1 MAEEKE
7 PKTRSTTI
15 GRPEIHVEPV
25 EPARRA
31 ARSTTAGFLS
41 REHVLEA
48 TEACF
53 DRAGYDGTT
62 IRAIAKQLG
71 CAVGSLYRYFN
82 DKRALLTAM
91 AEQKLAPVIEQL
103 ETPQADFTRSLELYL
118 DQVDQN
124 PEAYR
129 LLFWL
134 AAVQQPRSPSPPEP
148 VRQVIDHWANL
159 LGDQSLAAK
168 RWALMHG
175 LIMLDQ
181 SAELIIDAVNR
192 LNYGSSS
199 PTDSGNPTTSQH
211 HPPNPGH
218 HADDPVDQD
227 TDEPEQ
233 DITLL

>member
-1 MAEEKE
+1 MAEEKDT
-7 PKTRSTTI
+7 KVRSTTI

-31 ARSTTAGFLS
+31 ARQTSAGFLS
-41 REHVLEA
+41 REHVLQA

-53 DRAGYDGTT
+53 DQAGYDGTT
-62 IRAIAKQLG
+62 IRAIARQLG
-71 CAVGSLYRYFN
+71 CAVGSLYRYFD

-103 ETPQADFTRSLELYL
+103 DTGQTDFAGSLNLYL
-118 DQVDQN
+118 EQVDQN

-181 SAELIIDAVNR
+181 SADLITDAVNR
-192 LNYGSSS
+192 LGHGS
-199 PTDSGNPTTSQH
+199 TAGNPGSEVTSEQN
-211 HPPNPGH
+211 PANPGE
-218 HADDPVDQD
+218 ARYD